1 MALDLHGLSVEQAT
15 SKISLE
21 LYSFTSDEYAT
32 ELLVITGRGTGAM
45 QTTFLNM
52 IDEYDNLYCVEIN
65 PGLFSVT
72 KTNY

>member
-1 MALDLHGLSVEQAT
+1 MELDLHGLSVEEAT
-15 SKISLE
+15 SKILLE
-21 LYSFTSDEYAT
+21 LMSFTSNEYET

-52 IDEYDNLYCVEIN
+52 MDEYHDLHCVEIN
-65 PGLFSVT
+65 SGSYLVT